1 MRFSCGRSKRKN
13 KCKCDIFQTC
23 FENEQKRSFFFD
35 WRRKRDSNPR
45 CDFSHTAFPGLHLK
59 PLGHLCIFR
68 FKKFVIKFCLRPLN
82 IYMSGLRS
90 MRSPKTL
97 AIFGVKRKTSYKAK
111 FSNLFGNKPPSAVFL
126 AHSDISA

>member
-1 MRFSCGRSKRKN
+1 M
-13 KCKCDIFQTC
+13 QTRLPLLSRP
-23 FENEQKRSFFFD
+23 FESLQVNLFLQLTFILFFV

-90 MRSPKTL
+90 MGSPKTL
-97 AIFGVKRKTSYKAK
+97 AIFGDKRKTSYKAK
-111 FSNLFGNKPPSAVFL
+111 FSNLFGNKPPNAVFL
-126 AHSDISA
+126 SHSDISA